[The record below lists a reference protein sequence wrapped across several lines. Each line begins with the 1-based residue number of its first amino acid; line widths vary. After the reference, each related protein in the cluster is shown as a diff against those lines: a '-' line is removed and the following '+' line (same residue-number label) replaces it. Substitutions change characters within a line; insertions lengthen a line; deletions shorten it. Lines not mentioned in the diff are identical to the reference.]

1 MTLETPQSSFFSAVA
16 RESSGH
22 PRLSGTKTRRHMN
35 RESHVG
41 VLQLEEA
48 RVPLSHRRILDGTQN
63 HPTPA
68 RVTPGKNINIG
79 DLHHPTVLHLKC
91 LDSGYRPRPVQE
103 LPTIPRTSSR
113 SGQAW
118 RLRAPAVE
126 TWRGTP
132 VDLVVDG
139 TDINQHPTADCWK
152 FFFFF

>member
-1 MTLETPQSSFFSAVA
+1 
-16 RESSGH
+16 
-22 PRLSGTKTRRHMN
+22 MN